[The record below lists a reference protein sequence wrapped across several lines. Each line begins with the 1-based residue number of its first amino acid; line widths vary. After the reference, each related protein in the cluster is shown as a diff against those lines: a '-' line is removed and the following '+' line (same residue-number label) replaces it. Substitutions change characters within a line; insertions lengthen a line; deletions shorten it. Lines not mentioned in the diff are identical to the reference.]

1 MNKKE
6 LVQAVAD
13 RVGSSASDVDA
24 VLKALVDEVT
34 EKTAAGDTVTIPGFV
49 KIQKVQR
56 QARTGRNP
64 QTGEELQ
71 IPAGAGVKVSAL
83 AGLKS
88 AVRGS

>member
-34 EKTAAGDTVTIPGFV
+34 EKTAAGDTVTIQGFV

-56 QARTGRNP
+56 PARTGRNP
-64 QTGEELQ
+64 QTGEEMQ
-71 IPAGAGVKVSAL
+71 IPARAAVKVSPL
-83 AGLKS
+83 AGLKN
-88 AVRGS
+88 AVRDD

>member
-13 RVGSSASDVDA
+13 RVGNPASDVDA
-24 VLKALVDEVT
+24 VLKALIDEVT
-34 EKTAAGDTVTIPGFV
+34 EKTAAGDTVTIQGFV

-56 QARTGRNP
+56 PARTGRNP
-64 QTGEELQ
+64 QTGEEMQ

-88 AVRGS
+88 AVRES